1 MDKKRKWEQ
10 IGVRRLSTT
19 KDLEKT
25 AHMESNM
32 RMKLI
37 DFKEPVRLNF
47 KKAIEQRE
55 ESAVDLP
62 NVLAGGERR

>member
-25 AHMESNM
+25 AHMNEAK
-32 RMKLI
+32 RK
-37 DFKEPVRLNF
+37 PR
-47 KKAIEQRE
+47 KA
-55 ESAVDLP
+55 
-62 NVLAGGERR
+62 N